1 MSNTFACKHHQTG
14 KCIAISF
21 WYLVL
26 HFGWANE
33 SSADRT
39 NERARCL
46 WLEHK
51 IAINAP
57 ISEWVK
63 CGCWQIERIKIHSF
77 NCIGSPV
84 RRTEKHQATK
94 PCQIIRGK
102 LSCELPIMGRLYI
115 RSLCGSLS
123 NIYFRYLRV
132 MTGFSPRY
140 QIAIKY
146 HYLSTCFVHSWRETN
161 YMHKNGRHNESNMCF
176 QPEICNQS
184 MSICRYTE
192 RRRG

>member
-1 MSNTFACKHHQTG
+1 MSNTFALANIIKLASALQFRFGIRCCILVGRMNLQPIERMNGPDAFDWNIKLPSMHQFPNEWNVAAG
-14 KCIAISF
+14 KS
-21 WYLVL
+21 
-26 HFGWANE
+26 NE
-33 SSADRT
+33 SKFTAST
-39 NERARCL
+39 V
-46 WLEHK
+46 
-51 IAINAP
+51 
-57 ISEWVK
+57 SV
-63 CGCWQIERIKIHSF
+63 
-77 NCIGSPV
+77 PV